1 MTRVRKL
8 LSVEDALERM
18 LESIEPLP
26 SANIPLVRAHGRVL
40 CGNASAR
47 RSHPAFDV
55 SAMDGYAVRGDD
67 VTRAGTSLL
76 LVGSLAAGDERTD
89 AAIEAGEAMRIF
101 TGAQLPRGADAIL
114 IQENARQNGKRV
126 TFSQIARPGRYI
138 RRRGSDFS
146 EGAKLLS
153 AGHRL
158 RERDLALLAA
168 MGYARVDVHRKP
180 RVAILALGN
189 ELAPID
195 ENVENINENKLPSS
209 NSIGM
214 AAFLEKLNCEAV
226 DIGIAPDDI
235 TAIRDAIEKT
245 KDCDFLVTMGGA
257 SVGEHDLTRI
267 ALEESGFNVC
277 FHGVAVRPGK
287 PLLFAIREG
296 MLALGLPGNPVS
308 TMVCAELFLRP
319 ALAKMQGASVFEL
332 PRIRARLTRSLPAND
347 GRQEYMRARLI
358 WDDAEQTHLITP
370 FESQD
375 SACLSTL
382 AHANALVIRP
392 PFDEVR
398 DANENVIAIRLD
410 P

>member
-1 MTRVRKL
+1 MTRACKL

-40 CGNASAR
+40 CGNASAL

-89 AAIEAGEAMRIF
+89 AAIKAGEAMRIF
-101 TGAQLPRGADAIL
+101 TGARLPRGADTI
-114 IQENARQNGKRV
+114 IVQENAQRDGERV
-126 TFSQIARPGRYI
+126 IFSQVAQPGRYI
-138 RRRGSDFS
+138 RRRGSDF
-146 EGAKLLS
+146 AKGDELLN
-153 AGHRL
+153 AGLRL

-168 MGYARVDVHRKP
+168 MGYAHVDVSRKP

-214 AAFLEKLNCEAV
+214 AAFLEKLNCEVV

-235 TAIRDAIEKT
+235 TTICEAIEMAN
-245 KDCDFLVTMGGA
+245 DCDFLVTMGGA
-257 SVGEHDLTRI
+257 SVGEHDLTRS
-267 ALEESGFNVC
+267 ALEASGFNVC

-287 PLLFAIREG
+287 PLLFAIREK

-308 TMVCAELFLRP
+308 TIVCTELFLRP
-319 ALAKMQGASVFEL
+319 ALAKMQSASVCEL
-332 PRIRARLTRSLPAND
+332 PRIRARLTCSLPSND
-347 GRQEYMRARLI
+347 KRQEYMRAQLI
-358 WDDAEQTHLITP
+358 WDDTEQTYLITP

-375 SACLSTL
+375 SARLSTL
-382 AHANALVIRP
+382 ARADALAIRA
-392 PFDEVR
+392 PFDKAR
-398 DANENVIAIRLD
+398 DVGESVDALLLD
-410 P
+410 L

>member
-1 MTRVRKL
+1 MARTRKL
-8 LSVEDALERM
+8 LSVENALERM
-18 LESIEPLP
+18 LEKIESLP

-40 CGNASAR
+40 CENASAR

-55 SAMDGYAVRGDD
+55 SAMDGYAVRSDD

-89 AAIEAGEAMRIF
+89 AAIQAGEAMRIF
-101 TGAQLPRGADAIL
+101 TGARLPRGADAIL
-114 IQENARQNGKRV
+114 IQENARQNDKHV
-126 TFSQIARPGRYI
+126 TFSQIAQPGRYI

-146 EGAKLLS
+146 KGDELLR

-168 MGYARVDVHRKP
+168 MGYARVDVRRKP

-195 ENVENINENKLPSS
+195 ENVGNINENKLPSS

-257 SVGEHDLTRI
+257 SVGEHDLTRG
-267 ALEESGFNVC
+267 ALEASGFNVC

-287 PLLFAIREG
+287 PLLFAMRKRTF
-296 MLALGLPGNPVS
+296 ALGLPGNPVS

-319 ALAKMQGASVFEL
+319 ALAKMQGASVCDL

-347 GRQEYMRARLI
+347 KRQEYMRAQLI
-358 WDDAEQTHLITP
+358 WDETEQTYLITP

-375 SACLSTL
+375 SARLSTL
-382 AHANALVIRP
+382 ARADALAIRM
-392 PFDEVR
+392 PFDKAR
-398 DANENVIAIRLD
+398 DAGESVDALLLD
-410 P
+410 L

>member
-1 MTRVRKL
+1 MARARKL

-40 CGNASAR
+40 CENASAR

-76 LVGSLAAGDERTD
+76 LVGSLAAGDERTG
-89 AAIEAGEAMRIF
+89 AAIKAGEAMRIF
-101 TGAQLPRGADAIL
+101 TGARLPRGADAIL
-114 IQENARQNGKRV
+114 IQENAQQNGKRV
-126 TFSQIARPGRYI
+126 TFSQIAQPGRYI

-146 EGAKLLS
+146 EGAELLS

-257 SVGEHDLTRI
+257 SVGEHDLTRV
-267 ALEESGFNVC
+267 ALEASGFNVC
-277 FHGVAVRPGK
+277 FQGVAVRPGK
-287 PLLFAIREG
+287 PLLFAMRKKTF
-296 MLALGLPGNPVS
+296 ALGLPGNPVS

-319 ALAKMQGASVFEL
+319 ALAKMQGAGVCDL
-332 PRIRARLTRSLPAND
+332 PCIRARLTGSLPAND
-347 GRQEYMRARLI
+347 ERQEYMRAQLV
-358 WDDAEQTHLITP
+358 WDDAEQTYLITP
-370 FESQD
+370 FKNQD
-375 SACLSTL
+375 SARLATL
-382 AHANALVIRP
+382 ARADALAIRV
-392 PFDEVR
+392 PFDKAR
-398 DANENVIAIRLD
+398 DAGESVDALLLNL
-410 P
+410 